1 MSATAIYEIAP
12 DLFRLSIYVPDFD
25 MQFNHF
31 LVCDEQPLLFHAGL
45 KGMFPTLREAV
56 AKIIDPAKLR
66 HIAWSH
72 FESDEIGALNDWLQL
87 APQAQPVCTF
97 VGQARERG

>member
-1 MSATAIYEIAP
+1 MSTAAIYEISP

-31 LVCDEQPLLFHAGL
+31 LVRDEEPLLFHAGL

-56 AKIIDPAKLR
+56 AKIIDEAPSHRLEPLR
-66 HIAWSH
+66 VRR
-72 FESDEIGALNDWLQL
+72 NRC
-87 APQAQPVCTF
+87 AQ
-97 VGQARERG
+97 